1 VSSRIDWYRE
11 RLDFYSLNGYISSED
26 VHSFAAEA
34 REQGRSGCEE
44 EGVIGLISNDERIA
58 LALENY
64 DLARE
69 KLGYPSANIWSVIER
84 HYIDEELPRAA

>member
-1 VSSRIDWYRE
+1 VSRIDWYRQ
-11 RLDFYSLNGYISSED
+11 RLDFYSIGGQIASED
-26 VHSFAAEA
+26 LWSFAAEA
-34 REQGRSGCEE
+34 REQGRTGCEE

-64 DLARE
+64 DLSRE
-69 KLGYPSANIWSVIER
+69 RLGYPSANIWSVIER